1 MLAGERIPGKLIGF
15 VSTLT
20 QLYGPRTFVV
30 IERHTLEDVQGA
42 SGLAEVDEG
51 WLAIC
56 DDLPDLLL
64 LDESGGLIQSMRVSA
79 EPPVFVEGRVPKKH
93 KRDFESIADYRQGK
107 ETHLLI
113 FGSGSKLPQ
122 RSFVVR
128 GSWLDG
134 LKTQGEVQAEKF
146 YQHLLDFAKITA
158 EQLNIEGATIFDNKL
173 ALFNRGTNQVFWVE
187 LKAFLKY
194 LDGGCTGP
202 VPALTI
208 QKYILPEIIGVHTG
222 FSGACTDLRR
232 NRIYFGASA
241 EDTADWIQD
250 GHVLGSFIGWIVRPA
265 AADGG
270 EMHLVPVVDANGD
283 FLQVKIEAI
292 ALLPQV
298 ESRVRMLA
306 LTDNDGGQS
315 EMLVLELQG

>member
-1 MLAGERIPGKLIGF
+1 MSA
-15 VSTLT
+15 LT
-20 QLYGPRTFVV
+20 QLYGPRSFVV
-30 IERHTLEDVQGA
+30 IERHFLPQVQGA
-42 SGLAEVDEG
+42 SGLAEVAEG

-64 LDESGGLIQSMRVSA
+64 LDSEGSLLQTIRVSA

-122 RSFVVR
+122 RGFVVKAV
-128 GSWLDG
+128 WLDG
-134 LKTQGEVQAEKF
+134 LKSYKEYNAAKF
-146 YQHLLDFAKITA
+146 YQHLLQVAKITE
-158 EQLNIEGATIFDNKL
+158 EQLNIEGATIFDNKVAL
-173 ALFNRGTNQVFWVE
+173 ANRGTNQIFWID
-187 LKAFLKY
+187 LKEFLKF
-194 LDGGCTGP
+194 LETDCIGP
-202 VPALTI
+202 MPAVTL
-208 QKYILPEIIGVHTG
+208 KSYVLPQIIGVHSG
-222 FSGACTDLRR
+222 FSGAGTDLRR

-241 EDTADWIQD
+241 EDTVDWIQD
-250 GHVLGSFIGWIVRPA
+250 GHVLGSFIGWIVRPTA
-265 AADGG
+265 TDGG
-270 EMHLVPVVDANGD
+270 DMHLIPVVDDQGE
-283 FLQVKIEAI
+283 FLQIKIEAI

-315 EMLVLELQG
+315 EMLVLELRNG